1 MEQEI
6 FCIPL
11 RSTLKNSR
19 IHPRDPPTT
28 RKGLRPLQP
37 QKEERTACLPPT
49 FLASC
54 AEPPARSRPP
64 PQRPPGTIVVDL
76 AAGLR
81 LSSVRTEGRLVSGS
95 LVLSKPR
102 PRSRRAARV
111 GIASQASQPT
121 PPTTTRGA
129 APCIPASDVSPADG
143 SLAAHDDEEKFQKK
157 QANVGFVACEIS
169 GRRSRTPCRVR
180 AGSHGDHHDSH
191 GERESLHSILAKR
204 RSSATMELRSG
215 ECGSVPLR
223 EGALMSFS
231 PLRGEKLRA

>member
-1 MEQEI
+1 MEREI

-11 RSTLKNSR
+11 RFIPKNSR
-19 IHPRDPPTT
+19 IHPSVPPTT

-37 QKEERTACLPPT
+37 RNEERTACLPPT
-49 FLASC
+49 FLASF
-54 AEPPARSRPP
+54 AEPPAHSFRQARSLEAEATITPRCA
-64 PQRPPGTIVVDL
+64 RRHRVPGKPTNPAHHHKGRCPLHPRVR
-76 AAGLR
+76 R
-81 LSSVRTEGRLVSGS
+81 LTS
-95 LVLSKPR
+95 
-102 PRSRRAARV
+102 
-111 GIASQASQPT
+111 
-121 PPTTTRGA
+121 
-129 APCIPASDVSPADG
+129 DG

-204 RSSATMELRSG
+204 RISATMELRSG

>member
-6 FCIPL
+6 FCVPL
-11 RSTLKNSR
+11 RSTPKNSR
-19 IHPRDPPTT
+19 IHPSGPPPT

-37 QKEERTACLPPT
+37 RKEERTACLPPT

-81 LSSVRTEGRLVSGS
+81 LSSVRTEGRLVSGR

-102 PRSRRAARV
+102 PRSRRAARA
-111 GIASQASQPT
+111 GIASPASQPT

-129 APCIPASDVSPADG
+129 APCIPASAVSHPMALWRLMTTRKNFKR
-143 SLAAHDDEEKFQKK
+143 SK
-157 QANVGFVACEIS
+157 QTLDFW
-169 GRRSRTPCRVR
+169 
-180 AGSHGDHHDSH
+180 
-191 GERESLHSILAKR
+191 LAKFLADNR
-204 RSSATMELRSG
+204 MLLVVRVLAPTEIIAIPPASENPCAASWRSAEFLLQLSCDLGSAAVSL
-215 ECGSVPLR
+215 CG
-223 EGALMSFS
+223 
-231 PLRGEKLRA
+231 RAHL

>member
-81 LSSVRTEGRLVSGS
+81 LSSVRTEGRLFSGR
-95 LVLSKPR
+95 LVLLKPR
-102 PRSRRAARV
+102 PRSRRAARA
-111 GIASQASQPT
+111 GIASPAIQPT
-121 PPTTTRGA
+121 PPATTRGA
-129 APCIPASDVSPADG
+129 APCIPECLGALPPSPPAKELRPSALPFLRG
-143 SLAAHDDEEKFQKK
+143 LCPHTPALAAGQEGRGLPSAGIAFGARATCQGR
-157 QANVGFVACEIS
+157 AACG
-169 GRRSRTPCRVR
+169 GRW
-180 AGSHGDHHDSH
+180 
-191 GERESLHSILAKR
+191 RE
-204 RSSATMELRSG
+204 
-215 ECGSVPLR
+215 P
-223 EGALMSFS
+223 
-231 PLRGEKLRA
+231 